1 MASAGRACNWE
12 QGEWA
17 GPFGV
22 RSRRSR
28 NGAARSHLVS
38 QDRPQSCRLVRSS
51 ERQMTAS
58 TESGVHP
65 ACFQADVAELADAPD
80 LGSGDRKVVGV
91 QISPSAL
98 RMMNNTLARWG
109 QAPDWLSLAE
119 AAQLMGPDYDV
130 DRIAALV
137 ASATVVA
144 QCDRVGKISLARH
157 QESIWTQQVETR
169 KRRTRV

>member
-1 MASAGRACNWE
+1 
-12 QGEWA
+12 
-17 GPFGV
+17 
-22 RSRRSR
+22 
-28 NGAARSHLVS
+28 
-38 QDRPQSCRLVRSS
+38 
-51 ERQMTAS
+51 
-58 TESGVHP
+58 
-65 ACFQADVAELADAPD
+65 
-80 LGSGDRKVVGV
+80 
-91 QISPSAL
+91 
-98 RMMNNTLARWG
+98 MMNNTLARWG